1 MILLS
6 YAAFANSIGAVVG
19 RVTIRTGGSV
29 TSRSEGHCRLHLSDR
44 VLDFA
49 DEQEAL
55 LTLKGTLRQ
64 AVQFAA
70 QSAGAEDVELEITA
84 ATMSMSPLLR
94 KACTHQSRHGP
105 SLVHLLAAGTIGAA
119 RNWSLTTAFL
129 IFCAVIC
136 QPYGPTPKQQPLSRQ
151 WW

>member
-55 LTLKGTLRQ
+55 LTLKGTLCQ

-70 QSAGAEDVELEITA
+70 QSAGAEDVELDVSRDVPKTTVENRDIFVEA
-84 ATMSMSPLLR
+84 EVHVVAT
-94 KACTHQSRHGP
+94 G
-105 SLVHLLAAGTIGAA
+105 
-119 RNWSLTTAFL
+119 
-129 IFCAVIC
+129 
-136 QPYGPTPKQQPLSRQ
+136 
-151 WW
+151 